1 MDPFIFNSL
10 QSLVYDLGIVIC
22 SPDQHR
28 RASTH
33 SVLEEKGLGKHVT
46 EILLKPGAMKEVPE
60 KALEAKLPLI
70 VYLIGICRG
79 STIGNALE
87 ARRQRSSG
95 QE

>member
-1 MDPFIFNSL
+1 M
-10 QSLVYDLGIVIC
+10 YDLGIVIC

-28 RASTH
+28 GTSTH

-46 EILLKPGAMKEVPE
+46 EILLKPGSMEEIPE
-60 KALEAKLPLI
+60 KALEARLPLI
-70 VYLIGICRG
+70 VYLIGICRR

-87 ARRQRSSG
+87 ARKQRLSG